1 MLRVRDRLPGGAAIE
16 LDLDLAAS
24 ELTAAELIG
33 GRVRATL
40 AGRADACAQPLVETT
55 AEERALNGGPG
66 GPPDHARET
75 ARALEAFRRGR
86 FVLLV
91 DGRHLLREDERVTVG
106 PDTDVTFLRLVPLRG
121 G

>member
-1 MLRVRDRLPGGAAIE
+1 VRDRLPGGATVE
-16 LDLDLAAS
+16 LDLDLEATD
-24 ELTAAELIG
+24 LTAAELIG

-40 AGRADACAQPLVETT
+40 AARDGVSARPLVETT
-55 AEERALNGGPG
+55 PDERALNGYRADGS
-66 GPPDHARET
+66 PDPAGET
-75 ARALEAFRRGR
+75 GRALEAFRRGR

-91 DGRHLLREDERVTVG
+91 DGRQLVREDDRVTIG